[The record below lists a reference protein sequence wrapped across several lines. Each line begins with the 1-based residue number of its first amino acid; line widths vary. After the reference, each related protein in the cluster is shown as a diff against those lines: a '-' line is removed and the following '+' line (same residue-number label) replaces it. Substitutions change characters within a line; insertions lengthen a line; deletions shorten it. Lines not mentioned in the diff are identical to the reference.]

1 MIETVGRRP
10 QLADGTVVPISPA
23 IRAGKLLFI
32 SGQLGLDDNGELV
45 SADAELQVRQ
55 CIKRLQEITDA
66 AGAGLERIVKANIWV
81 TDKGVFP
88 TVNRVWA
95 EFFQEQPPARSTV
108 VSELLI
114 PGAVVEVDAIAVI
127 ADR

>member
-1 MIETVGRRP
+1 MIETVGSRP

>member
-23 IRAGKLLFI
+23 IQAGKLLFI

-55 CIKRLQEITDA
+55 CIKRLQEIADA